1 MQILIYILKRILQTI
16 PLLIIV
22 SLISFFIIRL
32 SPVDPL
38 AELRLNPSVS
48 KETLQKETERLG
60 LDKPIIVQYGKW
72 AKSFVKG
79 DLGVTSNGE
88 QVSTKLKERI
98 PNTLL
103 LTVVV
108 IFLSW
113 TVGVPL
119 GILAAVN
126 WKTPFDRILT
136 VLTSIGMAIPSFFF
150 AVLLLIFAVKTG
162 WFPVGGLTSSNFLDM
177 TFPQKVWDI
186 THHLVLPVTVLFTL
200 SLAGLQRQ
208 MRGNLLDVLDSDYV
222 KFARAK
228 GLSEFKVIFK
238 HALRNAVNPLIT
250 LLGFEFAGL
259 LSGAALTEY
268 VFQYP
273 GLGRLILE
281 AVLKSDINLVMAS
294 LMMGTI
300 MLIVGNL
307 LADMAGTAAQEP
319 VFYRKPAVRGFGD
332 RKQIRQYCRCRSQ
345 VYSGETFLYVGRG
358 RIQERGGVASGEDEC
373 RGGQQA
379 AEDR

>member
-1 MQILIYILKRILQTI
+1 MEAFKYIIKRILQTI
-16 PLLIIV
+16 PLLIMV

-38 AELRLNPSVS
+38 AELKLNPTVS
-48 KETLQKETERLG
+48 PATVERERQRLG

-72 AKSFVKG
+72 ACSFVQG
-79 DLGVTSNGE
+79 DLGVTSTGE
-88 QVSTKLKERI
+88 KVSQKLKERI

-103 LTVVV
+103 LTSIV
-108 IFLSW
+108 ILLTW
-113 TVGVPL
+113 LVGVPL
-119 GILAAVN
+119 GIIAAVN

-162 WFPVGGLTSSNFLDM
+162 WFPIGGLTSPNFADM
-177 TFPQKVWDI
+177 SFIGKLWDI
-186 THHLVLPVTVLFTL
+186 THHLILPVIVLFTI

-208 MRGNLLDVLDSDYV
+208 MRANMLDVLDSDYV

-228 GLSEFKVIFK
+228 GLSEFSVIYK
-238 HALRNAVNPLIT
+238 HALRNAINPMIT

-281 AVLKSDINLVMAS
+281 AVMKSDINLVMAS
-294 LMMGTI
+294 LMMGAI
-300 MLIVGNL
+300 MLVLGNL
-307 LADMAGTAAQEP
+307 IADILLIITDP
-319 VFYRKPAVRGFGD
+319 R
-332 RKQIRQYCRCRSQ
+332 IRVKS
-345 VYSGETFLYVGRG
+345 
-358 RIQERGGVASGEDEC
+358 
-373 RGGQQA
+373 
-379 AEDR
+379 

>member
-1 MQILIYILKRILQTI
+1 MQILIYIFKRILQTI

-38 AELRLNPSVS
+38 AELKLNPSVS
-48 KETLQKETERLG
+48 KETLEAEVQRLG

-79 DLGVTSNGE
+79 DLGVTSSGE
-88 QVSTKLKERI
+88 KVSVKLKERI

-103 LTVVV
+103 LTLLV
-108 IFLSW
+108 IMLSW
-113 TVGVPL
+113 LVAIPL
-119 GILAAVN
+119 GIVAAVN
-126 WKTPFDRILT
+126 WKSPFDRILT
-136 VLTSIGMAIPSFFF
+136 VLTSVGMAIPSFFF
-150 AVLLLIFAVKTG
+150 AVLMLIFAVKTG
-162 WFPVGGLTSSNFLDM
+162 WFPVGGLTSSNFMEMNFIHKFLD
-177 TFPQKVWDI
+177 I
-186 THHLVLPVTVLFTL
+186 AHHLVLPVTVLFTL

-228 GLSEFKVIFK
+228 GLSEFKVVVK

-294 LMMGTI
+294 LMMGAV
-300 MLIVGNL
+300 MLIAGNL
-307 LADMAGTAAQEP
+307 IADILLIITDP
-319 VFYRKPAVRGFGD
+319 R
-332 RKQIRQYCRCRSQ
+332 IRE
-345 VYSGETFLYVGRG
+345 G
-358 RIQERGGVASGEDEC
+358 AD
-373 RGGQQA
+373 A
-379 AEDR
+379 

>member
-1 MQILIYILKRILQTI
+1 MEIFKYIFKRIIQTI

-48 KETLQKETERLG
+48 QETLQRETQRLG
-60 LDKPIIVQYGKW
+60 LDKPIIIQYCKW
-72 AKSFVKG
+72 AKSFIKG
-79 DLGVTSNGE
+79 DLGITSNGE

-103 LTVVV
+103 LTIVV
-108 IFLSW
+108 I
-113 TVGVPL
+113 TVTWLAGIPL
-119 GILAAVN
+119 GILAALN

-162 WFPVGGLTSSNFLDM
+162 WFPVGGLTGANFADM
-177 TFPQKVWDI
+177 SILEQIKDI
-186 THHLVLPVTVLFTL
+186 THHLFLPVLVLFTI

-208 MRGNLLDVLDSDYV
+208 MRANMLDVLDSDYI

-228 GLSEFKVIFK
+228 GLSETKVIYK
-238 HALRNAVNPLIT
+238 HALRNAINPLIT

-294 LMMGTI
+294 LMMGAI
-300 MLIVGNL
+300 MLILGNL
-307 LADMAGTAAQEP
+307 IADILLIITDP
-319 VFYRKPAVRGFGD
+319 R
-332 RKQIRQYCRCRSQ
+332 IRIKS
-345 VYSGETFLYVGRG
+345 
-358 RIQERGGVASGEDEC
+358 
-373 RGGQQA
+373 
-379 AEDR
+379 

>member
-1 MQILIYILKRILQTI
+1 MEAFKYIIKRILQTI
-16 PLLIIV
+16 PLLIMV

-38 AELRLNPSVS
+38 AELKLNPSVS
-48 KETLQKETERLG
+48 PATVERERQRLG

-72 AKSFVKG
+72 ACSFVKG
-79 DLGVTSNGE
+79 DLGVTSTGE
-88 QVSTKLKERI
+88 KVSQKLKERI

-103 LTVVV
+103 LTSIV
-108 IFLSW
+108 ILLTW
-113 TVGVPL
+113 LVGVPL
-119 GILAAVN
+119 GIIAAAN

-162 WFPVGGLTSSNFLDM
+162 WFPIGGLTSPNFADM
-177 TFPQKVWDI
+177 SFIGKLWDI
-186 THHLVLPVTVLFTL
+186 THHLILPVIVLFTI

-208 MRGNLLDVLDSDYV
+208 MRANMLDVLDSDYV

-228 GLSEFKVIFK
+228 GLSEFSVIYK
-238 HALRNAVNPLIT
+238 HALRNAINPMIT

-281 AVLKSDINLVMAS
+281 AVMKSDINLVMAS
-294 LMMGTI
+294 LMMGAI
-300 MLIVGNL
+300 MLVLGNL
-307 LADMAGTAAQEP
+307 IADILLIITDP
-319 VFYRKPAVRGFGD
+319 R
-332 RKQIRQYCRCRSQ
+332 IRVKS
-345 VYSGETFLYVGRG
+345 
-358 RIQERGGVASGEDEC
+358 
-373 RGGQQA
+373 
-379 AEDR
+379 